1 MRTGSLNDQ
10 ATSFQRY
17 GLVAQALHWF
27 AALLLFG
34 LLATNAMREIVSNPE
49 WAGAF
54 LRLHMSLGILIFLVT
69 IARLGW
75 RKVSPPPPLVDAPKW
90 SQAAANISHIL
101 LNLATL
107 LIPISG
113 YLRIASAGYPANFF
127 GIEIPSIMGET
138 PWLHQLT
145 ESVTHGDPMKLF
157 ILALVGLHILAAL
170 WHQYVW
176 KDNVMHRMLP
186 W

>member
-1 MRTGSLNDQ
+1 LNDQ
-10 ATSFQRY
+10 AASFQRY

-34 LLATNAMREIVSNPE
+34 LLATNAMREIAPADSSLPGVLLG
-49 WAGAF
+49 W
-54 LRLHMSLGILIFLVT
+54 HMSLGILIFLVT
-69 IARLGW
+69 IARIGW
-75 RKVSPPPPLVDAPKW
+75 RKVSPPPALVDAPKW
-90 SQAAANISHIL
+90 SQAAANIGHVV

-113 YLRIASAGYPANFF
+113 YLRVASAGYPANFF
-127 GIEIPSIMGET
+127 GMEIPSIVGEM
-138 PWLHQLT
+138 PWLHQMT

-176 KDNVMHRMLP
+176 KDNVMRRMLP